1 MTCPRCHHDAP
12 TIPLPTGLLQL
23 ADHDREPGRL
33 CSGTG
38 LVVEAPEPGSLQ
50 DGAARE
56 LRELR
61 AEVERL
67 TGNLRSLGDTF
78 IAERGMRLEREAEIA
93 RLREENDAFDAGRQA
108 QIAGWMEEC
117 AGLRGIVEAVANNAD
132 ALTPLDEPAPRD
144 PEAHALWTLGRMAR
158 AWVEARKPVEPPSIG
173 RFAAD
178 GTGEIVPAP
187 AGRAPL
193 QSRTCPRCGG
203 IGRVNN
209 AVCKACGGEGTE
221 L

>member
-117 AGLRGIVEAVANNAD
+117 AGLRGIVEAVANNSAC
-132 ALTPLDEPAPRD
+132 LTVTSSSTCPLCGGGNVHRESCPWLA
-144 PEAHALWTLGRMAR
+144 AR
-158 AWVEARKPVEPPSIG
+158 AYLAARKDPTP
-173 RFAAD
+173 
-178 GTGEIVPAP
+178 
-187 AGRAPL
+187 
-193 QSRTCPRCGG
+193 
-203 IGRVNN
+203 
-209 AVCKACGGEGTE
+209 
-221 L
+221 